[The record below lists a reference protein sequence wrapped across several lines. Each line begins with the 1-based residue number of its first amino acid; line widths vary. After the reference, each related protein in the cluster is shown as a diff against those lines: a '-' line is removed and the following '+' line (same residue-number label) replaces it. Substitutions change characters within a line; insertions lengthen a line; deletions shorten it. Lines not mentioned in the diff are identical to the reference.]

1 MKKVFL
7 NGENLT
13 IDDVVLV
20 AKGQAEVAINE
31 KTRAKMAKCRKFVDS
46 ILKKDKAVYGINTGF
61 GILSDVKVEHKD
73 LETLQINL
81 IRSHAIGVGAPFNK
95 ETVRAIMLLR
105 ANVLAKGFSG
115 ISLETFDKLLELLN
129 KDIIPF
135 IPSQGSV
142 GASGDLAPL
151 AHLAIVLCGEGFVM
165 NDDGKMVETAQVFK
179 AKKIKPITLKAKEG
193 LALINGT
200 QVMTALGALAV
211 HRVHNLLKL
220 ADIAL
225 TSTIEGIMGTDRAF
239 DQKVNIVRAHP
250 GQAEVSENV
259 LKLIA
264 KSEIRESHRNCPKVQ
279 DAYSLRCAPQ
289 VHGAVRDALR
299 HVEKVIT
306 TELNSSTDNPLIF
319 PYEKETISAGNFHG
333 EPIGLVMDYLT
344 AAVSELGSI
353 SERRIEQ
360 LINPVFNQA
369 PAFLVKNKGLNSG
382 FMIAHV
388 AAASLASEN
397 KTQSFPATVDSI
409 PTSAGKEDH
418 VSMGTTAARKC
429 TAVVENTVKI
439 ICIELLTAMQAI
451 DFRKPMKAGAGI
463 EPVYKLIRKD
473 VPFMENDAFLH
484 PMFMNVLKKEYEI
497 VKTAEKAVGALK

>member
-1 MKKVFL
+1 
-7 NGENLT
+7 
-13 IDDVVLV
+13 
-20 AKGQAEVAINE
+20 
-31 KTRAKMAKCRKFVDS
+31 MAAGKW
-46 ILKKDKAVYGINTGF
+46 IGGF
-61 GILSDVKVEHKD
+61 
-73 LETLQINL
+73 
-81 IRSHAIGVGAPFNK
+81 IGWMAGGP
-95 ETVRAIMLLR
+95 
-105 ANVLAKGFSG
+105 
-115 ISLETFDKLLELLN
+115 
-129 KDIIPF
+129 
-135 IPSQGSV
+135 
-142 GASGDLAPL
+142 
-151 AHLAIVLCGEGFVM
+151 
-165 NDDGKMVETAQVFK
+165 
-179 AKKIKPITLKAKEG
+179 
-193 LALINGT
+193 
-200 QVMTALGALAV
+200 LGALAGYLLGSLFDTMLDGV
-211 HRVHNLLKL
+211 NSPQNSGTWGQGSGREQRQTYQDFNEAYQRAYRQRQQQGQRNSFLFSLLVLSSYIIKADGKAMHSEMEMVRQMLRQNFGQDAVSQGNEILNKLFDEQKREGWTQFKQTVRQCCGQINLQMDYSQRLQLLNFLVMVAQADGSVPQSEITALKECAQWMGLSTNEVDSMLHLSGDTLEDAYKVLGVSPNATDDEVKKAYRKL
-220 ADIAL
+220 ALEHHPDKVAAL
-225 TSTIEGIMGTDRAF
+225 GED
-239 DQKVNIVRAHP
+239 VRKA
-250 GQAEVSENV
+250 AE
-259 LKLIA
+259 K
-264 KSEIRESHRNCPKVQ
+264 KFQEIRESHRNCPKVQ

-319 PYEKETISAGNFHG
+319 PDEKETISAGNFHG

-451 DFRKPMKAGAGI
+451 DFRKPMKAGVGI

-497 VKTAEKAVGALK
+497 VKVAEKAVGALK